1 MRQRTTLFSFIPLL
15 LAPAVAFAGTDM
27 TSVLGQYQ
35 AAASQFSQAVTTAAA
50 YLAFSLFMIDSLLT
64 YFKKL
69 ASGADWTE
77 MVFTLAFKLLL
88 LGTIMFLLNPNNV
101 FKPIIESFQVIGQ
114 RGSGLGGVNPSDLF
128 FQGIGLVKQMW
139 AAFAADSPGFTL
151 SGAAI
156 ADTVMVGMLITVVSI
171 VIVCAYA
178 VLAISVVA
186 IFVEMYFYLAIA
198 PLLVALGAI
207 RFTRDFI
214 SKAVTTSIV
223 IGFRFLGIYF
233 VCKVASILAIE
244 MAPQLQAITIKN
256 LDPIW
261 LVVGTSLLL
270 GFLALKIPTMVSNI
284 VSGTSSLGVG
294 DVVGAGA
301 AAAAGVAAGVAA
313 GAAGIGALASAAGTG
328 AGGASAAG
336 AAAGGA
342 AGVGTN
348 AATVGGLGGISGAG
362 GASSGGAGASAGS
375 ASPPQ
380 PSPPTGVRGQTGGE
394 SMPKEPSPPSS
405 PASGSAGTSDG
416 SGSSGG
422 QRGNAQ
428 QGGQGQGNPQQPEPS
443 KSGPTVGNQIADAA
457 RHIEQQSDAPP
468 AQPSGVN
475 AGHEE

>member
-1 MRQRTTLFSFIPLL
+1 MRQLTTLLSFILLL

-50 YLAFSLFMIDSLLT
+50 YLAFSLFLIDSLLT

-69 ASGADWTE
+69 ASGADWVE

-139 AAFAADSPGFTL
+139 AAFSADSPGFTL

-284 VSGTSSLGVG
+284 VSGTSSLGAG

-301 AAAAGVAAGVAA
+301 AAAAGVAAGVA
-313 GAAGIGALASAAGTG
+313 GIGALASAAGT
-328 AGGASAAG
+328 AQVGASATG

-342 AGVGTN
+342 AGVGSS
-348 AATVGGLGGISGAG
+348 ATSVGGLGGIG
-362 GASSGGAGASAGS
+362 GASGASGGGAGASA
-375 ASPPQ
+375 ASTSPRP
-380 PSPPTGVRGQTGGE
+380 PSPPSGTAGQSGG
-394 SMPKEPSPPSS
+394 SSTPKEPSPPSS
-405 PASGSAGTSDG
+405 PSGGSAASSNG
-416 SGSSGG
+416 SGARSGQPVG
-422 QRGNAQ
+422 AQ
-428 QGGQGQGNPQQPEPS
+428 QSGQDQNDRQQP
-443 KSGPTVGNQIADAA
+443 K
-457 RHIEQQSDAPP
+457 PP
-468 AQPSGVN
+468 KN
-475 AGHEE
+475 